1 MRVTIIPYENRVSV
15 EGMSEAVDC
24 SALPNDVHA
33 IQWYGKRGEIE
44 FWNGYGA
51 TTLKMNEEITD
62 FTPYQYLVDAWTT
75 EAKKEIPVA
84 A

>member
-1 MRVTIIPYENRVSV
+1 MRITIIPYENRVSV

-24 SALPNDVHA
+24 SRFRMICMS

-51 TTLKMNEEITD
+51 TTLKMNENNGLRAVSA
-62 FTPYQYLVDAWTT
+62 PC
-75 EAKKEIPVA
+75 
-84 A
+84 